1 MQKTFESL
9 KDNDIEIIVIAY
21 LLKHP
26 ELIDTHFE
34 YLDNSLFANVENLKI
49 FNVLEDF
56 HRSQKNVSIDTIKN
70 YIPDIQ
76 SKTHKNLSSQIDQI
90 VFSKDI
96 FSNYLETL
104 QELHLRRE
112 LFKITQNKNN
122 ESTTFETSSN
132 IKDIFLDLE
141 KKIFDLS
148 NIKKDKYE
156 IRDFSSVTKA
166 SLQLIEK
173 AFKKKGKYSGIVSGF
188 VDLDNMLE
196 GLQNSDLI
204 ILAGRPSM
212 GKTAL
217 ATNIAFNAAKYF
229 FQEEDKG
236 SVVMFSLEMSAEQ
249 IGLRILAEQ
258 SKIPSD
264 KLRKGEFN
272 EKDSLELQNTYQEI
286 NNLNFFFDDSPNLTV
301 SELRSKLRRYKNN
314 YNIKLVLIDYL
325 QLIKPESNRDNRVN
339 ELSEITRNLKQLAKE
354 FDLPVIS
361 LSQLSRQVENR
372 DDKRPLLSD
381 LRESGSI
388 EQDADVVMFIY
399 RESYYLERLEPIRK
413 SEEDDLKYNER
424 VSRWQQL
431 TNDNYN
437 KAEIIIAKQ
446 RHGPIGSIKMHFDA
460 NYTKFSDLTTKDYD
474 NIIE

>member
-1 MQKTFESL
+1 MQKSYENL
-9 KDNDIEIIVIAY
+9 KDYDIEIIVLAY
-21 LLKHP
+21 ILKHP
-26 ELIDTHFE
+26 DLIDSHYEHITK
-34 YLDNSLFANVENLKI
+34 NLFANADNLKI
-49 FNVLEDF
+49 FIVLNDF
-56 HRSQKNVSIDTIKN
+56 HKSQKNISLETIKN

-76 SKTHKNLSSQIDQI
+76 SLTLKDLSSQIDQI

-96 FSNYLETL
+96 FKNYLENL
-104 QELHLRRE
+104 QELYLRRE
-112 LFKITQNKNN
+112 LFKITQSKIT
-122 ESTTFETSSN
+122 ESTSFDTSNS
-132 IKDIFLDLE
+132 IKDIVLDLE
-141 KKIFDLS
+141 KKLFDLT
-148 NIKKDKYE
+148 NFKKDSYE
-156 IRDFSSVTKA
+156 FKDFATVTKS
-166 SLQLIEK
+166 SLQIVEK

-188 VDLDNMLE
+188 SDLDNMLG

-229 FQEEDKG
+229 SNEEENA
-236 SVVMFSLEMSAEQ
+236 SAVMFSLEMSAEQ

-258 SKIPSD
+258 AKIPSD
-264 KLRKGEFN
+264 KLRKGELN
-272 EKDSLELQNTYQEI
+272 EKDSLELSNAYQEI
-286 NNLNFFFDDSPNLTV
+286 HKLNFFFDDSPNLTV

-399 RESYYLERLEPIRK
+399 RESYYLQRNEPTRGPDETHESYK
-413 SEEDDLKYNER
+413 KKHDSWKDRNEE
-424 VSRWQQL
+424 VF
-431 TNDNYN
+431 N
-437 KAEIIIAKQ
+437 KAELIVAKQ
-446 RHGPIGSIKMHFDA
+446 RNGPTGKVDLYFDDK
-460 NYTKFSDLTTKDYD
+460 YTKFLGMDKNTNK
-474 NIIE
+474 

>member
-9 KDNDIEIIVIAY
+9 KDNHIEIIVIAY

-26 ELIDTHFE
+26 DLIDTHFE
-34 YLDNSLFANVENLKI
+34 FLDNYLFSNPENLKI

-56 HRSQKNVSIDTIKN
+56 HKSQKNISIDTIKN

-76 SKTHKNLSSQIDQI
+76 SKTHKDLSFQIDQI
-90 VFSKDI
+90 VFSKEV

-112 LFKITQNKNN
+112 LFKITQYKNN
-122 ESTTFETSSN
+122 ESTSFETSNS

-141 KKIFDLS
+141 KKLFDLS
-148 NIKKDKYE
+148 NLKKDNYE
-156 IRDFSSVTKA
+156 FRNFASVTKA
-166 SLQLIEK
+166 SLQLVEK

-188 VDLDNMLE
+188 GDLDNMLG

-229 FQEEDKG
+229 SQEEDKG

-258 SKIPSD
+258 SRIPSD
-264 KLRKGEFN
+264 KLRKGELN
-272 EKDSLELQNTYQEI
+272 EKDSLDLQKTYQDI

-399 RESYYLERLEPIRK
+399 RESYYLQRNEPTRGADETQDSYQK
-413 SEEDDLKYNER
+413 KHDSWKDRNEE
-424 VSRWQQL
+424 VF
-431 TNDNYN
+431 N
-437 KAEIIIAKQ
+437 KAELIVAKQ
-446 RHGPIGSIKMHFDA
+446 RNGPTGKIELYFDDK
-460 NYTKFSDLTTKDYD
+460 YTKFLG
-474 NIIE
+474 IEKNASN

>member
-1 MQKTFESL
+1 MQKTYENL

-26 ELIDTHFE
+26 ELLDTHFE
-34 YLDNSLFANVENLKI
+34 HINPDLFSNIENLKI
-49 FNVLEDF
+49 YKVLNDF
-56 HRSQKNVSIDTIKN
+56 HQSQKNITIETIKN

-76 SKTHKNLSSQIDQI
+76 SNTLKDLSSQIDQI

-96 FSNYLETL
+96 FKSYLETL
-104 QELHLRRE
+104 QELFIRRE
-112 LFKITQNKNN
+112 LFKITQNKNS
-122 ESTTFETSSN
+122 ESTTFNTSSN
-132 IKDIFLDLE
+132 IKDIVLDLE
-141 KKIFDLS
+141 KKLFDLS
-148 NIKKDKYE
+148 NFKKDNYE
-156 IRDFSSVTKA
+156 FKDFATVTKS
-166 SLQLIEK
+166 SLKIVEK

-188 VDLDNMLE
+188 EDLDNMLG

-229 FQEEDKG
+229 SNEEEKA
-236 SVVMFSLEMSAEQ
+236 SAVMFSLEMSAEQ

-258 SKIPSD
+258 AKIPSD
-264 KLRKGEFN
+264 KLRKGDLN
-272 EKDSLELQNTYQEI
+272 EKDSLELSNAYQEI
-286 NNLNFFFDDSPNLTV
+286 HKLNFFFDDSPNLTV

-325 QLIKPESNRDNRVN
+325 QLIKPEGNRDNRVS

-399 RESYYLERLEPIRK
+399 RESYYLQRNEPTRGPDENQDSYK
-413 SEEDDLKYNER
+413 KKHDAWKDRNEE
-424 VSRWQQL
+424 VF
-431 TNDNYN
+431 N
-437 KAEIIIAKQ
+437 KAELIVAKQ
-446 RHGPIGSIKMHFDA
+446 RNGPTGKVDLYFDDK
-460 NYTKFSDLTTKDYD
+460 YTKFLGMDKNSK
-474 NIIE
+474 N

>member
-1 MQKTFESL
+1 MLKTFESL

-26 ELIDTHFE
+26 DLIDTHFE
-34 YLDNSLFANVENLKI
+34 YLDNYLFANTENLKI
-49 FNVLEDF
+49 FNVLEEF
-56 HRSQKNVSIDTIKN
+56 HKSQKNISIDTIKN

-76 SKTHKNLSSQIDQI
+76 SKTHKELSLQIDQI

-96 FSNYLETL
+96 FSSYLETL
-104 QELHLRRE
+104 HELYLRRE

-122 ESTTFETSSN
+122 ESTTFKTSNN
-132 IKDIFLDLE
+132 IKDIFIDLE

-148 NIKKDKYE
+148 NFKKDNYE
-156 IRDFSSVTKA
+156 FRNFATVTKA
-166 SLQLIEK
+166 SLQLVEK

-188 VDLDNMLE
+188 EDLDNMLG

-229 FQEEDKG
+229 SQEDDKG

-258 SKIPSD
+258 SRIPSD
-264 KLRKGEFN
+264 KLRKGELN
-272 EKDSLELQNTYQEI
+272 ENDSLKLQNSYQNI
-286 NNLNFFFDDSPNLTV
+286 NNLNFYFDDSPNLTV
-301 SELRSKLRRYKNN
+301 SELRSKLRRYKKN

-325 QLIKPESNRDNRVN
+325 QLIKPEGNRDNRVN

-399 RESYYLERLEPIRK
+399 RESYYLQRNEPIRGADETQESYQK
-413 SEEDDLKYNER
+413 KHDTWKDRNEE
-424 VSRWQQL
+424 VF
-431 TNDNYN
+431 N
-437 KAEIIIAKQ
+437 KAELIVAKQ
-446 RHGPIGSIKMHFDA
+446 RNGPTGKIELYFDDK
-460 NYTKFSDLTTKDYD
+460 YTKFLG
-474 NIIE
+474 IEKNASN

>member
-1 MQKTFESL
+1 MQKSYENL
-9 KDNDIEIIVIAY
+9 KDNDIEIIVLAY
-21 LLKHP
+21 LLKHSELLDSHF
-26 ELIDTHFE
+26 ELISSDI
-34 YLDNSLFANVENLKI
+34 FANIENLKI
-49 FNVLEDF
+49 FKVLEDF
-56 HRSQKNVSIDTIKN
+56 HQSQKNISIETVKN

-76 SKTHKNLSSQIDQI
+76 SNTLKDLSLQIDQI

-96 FSNYLETL
+96 FKNYLETL
-104 QELHLRRE
+104 QELYLRRE
-112 LFKITQNKNN
+112 LFKITQSKNT
-122 ESTTFETSSN
+122 ETTSFETSKN

-141 KKIFDLS
+141 KKLFDLS
-148 NIKKDKYE
+148 NFNKDSYE
-156 IRDFSSVTKA
+156 FKDFATVTK
-166 SLQLIEK
+166 SSIQLVEK
-173 AFKKKGKYSGIVSGF
+173 AFKKKGKYSGVVSGF
-188 VDLDNMLE
+188 TDLDNMLG

-217 ATNIAFNAAKYF
+217 ATNIAFNAAKFYSSD
-229 FQEEDKG
+229 EEKG

-264 KLRKGEFN
+264 KLRKGELT
-272 EKDSLELQNTYQEI
+272 EKDSIALSDTYKEI
-286 NNLNFFFDDSPNLTV
+286 HNLKFFFDDSPNLTV

-325 QLIKPESNRDNRVN
+325 QLIKPEGNKDNRVN

-354 FDLPVIS
+354 FDLPVVS
-361 LSQLSRQVENR
+361 LSQLSRQVESR

-399 RESYYLERLEPIRK
+399 RESYYLQRNEPTRGSDESQESYQK
-413 SEEDDLKYNER
+413 KHDAWKDRNEE
-424 VSRWQQL
+424 VF
-431 TNDNYN
+431 N
-437 KAEIIIAKQ
+437 KAELIVAKQ
-446 RHGPIGSIKMHFDA
+446 RNGPTGKVDLYFDDK
-460 NYTKFSDLTTKDYD
+460 YTKFLGMEK
-474 NIIE
+474 

>member
-1 MQKTFESL
+1 MQKTFDSL

-34 YLDNSLFANVENLKI
+34 YLDNSLFSNIENLKI
-49 FNVLEDF
+49 FNVLEEF
-56 HRSQKNVSIDTIKN
+56 HKSQKNISIDTIKN

-76 SKTHKNLSSQIDQI
+76 SKTHKDLSFQIDQI

-96 FSNYLETL
+96 FSSYLETL

-122 ESTTFETSSN
+122 ESTTFETSNS
-132 IKDIFLDLE
+132 IKDIVLDLE
-141 KKIFDLS
+141 KKLFDLS
-148 NIKKDKYE
+148 NYKKDNYE
-156 IRDFSSVTKA
+156 LRNFSSVTKS

-188 VDLDNMLE
+188 GDLDNML
-196 GLQNSDLI
+196 GGMQNSDLI

-229 FQEEDKG
+229 SQEENKG

-258 SKIPSD
+258 SKISSD
-264 KLRKGEFN
+264 KLRKGEIN
-272 EKDSLELQNTYQEI
+272 EKDSLKLQNTYQEI
-286 NNLNFFFDDSPNLTV
+286 NSLNFFFDDSPNLTV

-314 YNIKLVLIDYL
+314 FNIKLVLIDYL

-372 DDKRPLLSD
+372 EDKRPLLSD

-399 RESYYLERLEPIRK
+399 RESYYLQRNEPTRGADETQE
-413 SEEDDLKYNER
+413 S
-424 VSRWQQL
+424 
-431 TNDNYN
+431 
-437 KAEIIIAKQ
+437 
-446 RHGPIGSIKMHFDA
+446 HG
-460 NYTKFSDLTTKDYD
+460 
-474 NIIE
+474 

>member
-1 MQKTFESL
+1 VQKTYNNL

-26 ELIDTHFE
+26 ELLDTHFE
-34 YLDNSLFANVENLKI
+34 HINPDLFSNIENLKI
-49 FNVLEDF
+49 YQVLNDF
-56 HRSQKNVSIDTIKN
+56 HQSQKNITIETIKN

-76 SKTHKNLSSQIDQI
+76 SNTLKDLSSQIDQI
-90 VFSKDI
+90 VFSKSI
-96 FSNYLETL
+96 FKSYLETL
-104 QELHLRRE
+104 QELYVRRE
-112 LFKITQNKNN
+112 LFKITQSKNS
-122 ESTTFETSSN
+122 ESTTFNTSSD
-132 IKDIFLDLE
+132 IKDIVLDLE
-141 KKIFDLS
+141 KKLFDLS
-148 NIKKDKYE
+148 NFKKDNYE
-156 IRDFSSVTKA
+156 FKDFATVTKS
-166 SLQLIEK
+166 SLKIVEK

-188 VDLDNMLE
+188 EDLDNMLG

-229 FQEEDKG
+229 SNEEEKA
-236 SVVMFSLEMSAEQ
+236 SAVMFSLEMSAEQ

-258 SKIPSD
+258 AKIPSD
-264 KLRKGEFN
+264 KLRKGDLN
-272 EKDSLELQNTYQEI
+272 ERDSLELSNAYQEI
-286 NNLNFFFDDSPNLTV
+286 HQLNFFFDDSPNLTV

-325 QLIKPESNRDNRVN
+325 QLIKPEGNRDNRVN

-399 RESYYLERLEPIRK
+399 RESYYLQRNEPTRGPDETQDSYK
-413 SEEDDLKYNER
+413 KKHDAWKDRNEE
-424 VSRWQQL
+424 VF
-431 TNDNYN
+431 N
-437 KAEIIIAKQ
+437 KAELIIAKQ
-446 RHGPIGSIKMHFDA
+446 RNGPTGKVDLYFDDK
-460 NYTKFSDLTTKDYD
+460 YTKFLGMDRNSKK
-474 NIIE
+474 

>member
-26 ELIDTHFE
+26 DLIDTHFE
-34 YLDNSLFANVENLKI
+34 FLDNSLFSNPENLKI

-56 HRSQKNVSIDTIKN
+56 HKSQKNVSIDTIKN

-76 SKTHKNLSSQIDQI
+76 SKTHKDLSLQIDQI
-90 VFSKDI
+90 VFSKEV

-122 ESTTFETSSN
+122 ESTTFETSSS

-141 KKIFDLS
+141 KKLFDLS
-148 NIKKDKYE
+148 NFKKDNYE
-156 IRDFSSVTKA
+156 FRNFASVTKA
-166 SLQLIEK
+166 SLQLVEK
-173 AFKKKGKYSGIVSGF
+173 AFKKKGKYSGVVSGF
-188 VDLDNMLE
+188 GDLDNMLG

-229 FQEEDKG
+229 SQEEDKG

-264 KLRKGEFN
+264 KLRKGELN
-272 EKDSLELQNTYQEI
+272 EKDSLNLQNTYQEI

-399 RESYYLERLEPIRK
+399 RESYYLQRNEPTRGADETQDSYQKK
-413 SEEDDLKYNER
+413 SLSYLFPDMYFEVQENLF
-424 VSRWQQL
+424 
-431 TNDNYN
+431 
-437 KAEIIIAKQ
+437 
-446 RHGPIGSIKMHFDA
+446 H
-460 NYTKFSDLTTKDYD
+460 
-474 NIIE
+474 

>member
-1 MQKTFESL
+1 VQKSYENL
-9 KDNDIEIIVIAY
+9 KDNDIEIIVLAY
-21 LLKHP
+21 LLKHSELLDSHF
-26 ELIDTHFE
+26 ELISSD
-34 YLDNSLFANVENLKI
+34 LFANIENLKI
-49 FNVLEDF
+49 FKVLEDF
-56 HRSQKNVSIDTIKN
+56 HQSQKNISIETVKN

-76 SKTHKNLSSQIDQI
+76 SNTLKDLSLQIDQI

-96 FSNYLETL
+96 FKNYLETL
-104 QELHLRRE
+104 QELYLRRE
-112 LFKITQNKNN
+112 LFKITQSKNT
-122 ESTTFETSSN
+122 ETTSFETSNN

-141 KKIFDLS
+141 KKLFDLS
-148 NIKKDKYE
+148 NFNKDSYE
-156 IRDFSSVTKA
+156 FKDFATVTK
-166 SLQLIEK
+166 SSIQLVEK

-188 VDLDNMLE
+188 TDLDNMLG

-217 ATNIAFNAAKYF
+217 ATNIAFNAAKFYSSD
-229 FQEEDKG
+229 EEKG

-264 KLRKGEFN
+264 KLRKGELT
-272 EKDSLELQNTYQEI
+272 EKDSIALSDTYKEI
-286 NNLNFFFDDSPNLTV
+286 HNLKFFFDDSPNLTV

-325 QLIKPESNRDNRVN
+325 QLIKPEGNKDNRVN

-354 FDLPVIS
+354 FDLPVVS
-361 LSQLSRQVENR
+361 LSQLSRQVESR

-399 RESYYLERLEPIRK
+399 RESYYLQRNEPTRGSDESQESYQK
-413 SEEDDLKYNER
+413 KHDAWKDRNEE
-424 VSRWQQL
+424 VF
-431 TNDNYN
+431 N
-437 KAEIIIAKQ
+437 KAELIVAKQ
-446 RHGPIGSIKMHFDA
+446 RNGPTGKVDLYFDDK
-460 NYTKFSDLTTKDYD
+460 YTKFLGMEK
-474 NIIE
+474 